1 MEPTQQDAPKLSRFR
16 PLIALCVL
24 GAAVVFAAA
33 CMGEG
38 GEQRQSE
45 VIVAE
50 FGGAYSATIREVFA
64 GPFSEQTA
72 YDARVV
78 DIGDFSS
85 AVQKIEAM
93 VDAGQPQ
100 WDAAEVLARWAYE
113 LDAKG
118 ALQDL
123 PTDLETELKKILRPG
138 TVTPWGVGI
147 ASYTTLITCNRDAV
161 ARCPRTA
168 EEFFDTANFPGRR
181 SLEKADWLNNCALA
195 LEADG
200 VPPSKLFPMDIPR
213 CLGKMSEIKDEI
225 AVFWNTADHV
235 QQLFRDEEID
245 IALGP
250 DGRMWNLVNEGLPL
264 SLSYSGMLR
273 QTDYFVVLRG
283 AQNTQGAFEFLK
295 WYATHP
301 EAQADFA
308 AQRVYGVPNP
318 QADRHI
324 SPTVAR
330 QLVDFPKNRR
340 QTTPVDYN
348 WVRLHGDEAA
358 KQWADFLA
366 G

>member
-1 MEPTQQDAPKLSRFR
+1 
-16 PLIALCVL
+16 VL
-24 GAAVVFAAA
+24 VATA
-33 CMGEG
+33 CMGDG
-38 GEQRQSE
+38 GGQRNRE
-45 VIVAE
+45 VIIAE

-64 GPFSEQTA
+64 DPFAEETP
-72 YDARVV
+72 YEARVV

-100 WDAAEVLARWAYE
+100 WDAAELLARWAHE
-113 LDAKG
+113 LEAKG

-123 PTDLETELKKILRPG
+123 PTDLETQLKRTLRRG
-138 TVTPWGVGI
+138 TVTRWGVGI
-147 ASYTTLITCNRDAV
+147 ASYTTLITCNREAV
-161 ARCPRTA
+161 PRCPRTA
-168 EEFFDTANFPGRR
+168 SEFFDTTRFPGRR

-200 VPPSKLFPMDIPR
+200 VPPSELFPMDIPR
-213 CLGKMSEIKDEI
+213 CLRKMSEIKDEI

-235 QQLFRDEEID
+235 QQLFRDGEID

-264 SLSYSGMLR
+264 FLSYSGMLR

-283 AQNTQGAFEFLK
+283 AQNTEGAFEFIK

-301 EAQADFA
+301 KAQAEFA
-308 AQRVYGVPNP
+308 TQRVYGVPNP
-318 QADRHI
+318 QADRYI
-324 SPTVAR
+324 PPEVAR
-330 QLVDFPKNRR
+330 QLVEYPANRR
-340 QTTPVDYN
+340 QTTPVDYD